1 MLNANQVV
9 EFVEAFK
16 TSSLLVPT
24 YTPTSL
30 ISPTTTAHATSSV
43 APIPTVT
50 PNHPIV
56 EKVGET
62 GTKTLWVR
70 SSDLHH
76 VSKY

>member
-24 YTPTSL
+24 HPAHTTSA
-30 ISPTTTAHATSSV
+30 TATSSV
-43 APIPTVT
+43 APIPTVV

-62 GTKTLWVR
+62 GTKTLWVGI
-70 SSDLHH
+70 SAVNH
-76 VSKY
+76 VNKC